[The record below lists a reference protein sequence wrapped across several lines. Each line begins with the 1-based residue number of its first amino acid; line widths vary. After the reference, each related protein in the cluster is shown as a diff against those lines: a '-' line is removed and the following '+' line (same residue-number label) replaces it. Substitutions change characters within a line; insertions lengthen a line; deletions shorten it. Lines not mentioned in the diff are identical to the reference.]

1 MNTGRLVT
9 MANDIAAF
17 FAAEPDADSAAEQV
31 ANHLRK
37 FWEPR
42 MRKEIREFLQQGGAG
57 LSPLARR
64 GVEKL

>member
-1 MNTGRLVT
+1 MNPQRLVA

-17 FAAEPDADSAAEQV
+17 FDAEADKEAAAEQV

-42 MRKEIREFLQQGGAG
+42 MRQAILRVAQEGGVG
-57 LSPLARR
+57 LSTLALSGVRR
-64 GVEKL
+64 L

>member
-1 MNTGRLVT
+1 MNTDRLVT

-17 FAAEPDADSAAEQV
+17 FAADPDAEAAAEQV

-42 MRKEIREFLQQGGAG
+42 MREAIRRVAQEGGAG
-57 LSPLARR
+57 LSTLALSGVRR
-64 GVEKL
+64 L